1 MEKDAI
7 NPNHY
12 KTGDVEAI
20 EAIKASMTQE
30 AFLGYLKGNVLK
42 YVWRFEK
49 KNRLEDLKKANWYLT
64 RLTNEYQAN
73 TVQGL

>member
-64 RLTNEYQAN
+64 RLTNEYQTN

>member
-20 EAIKASMTQE
+20 EAIKASMTLE

-73 TVQGL
+73 SVQGL

>member
-20 EAIKASMTQE
+20 EAIKASMTLE

-64 RLTNEYQAN
+64 RLTNEYQTN
-73 TVQGL
+73 SVQGL

>member
-20 EAIKASMTQE
+20 EAIKSSMTQE
-30 AFLGYLKGNVLK
+30 AFYGYLKGNVLK

-49 KNRLEDLKKANWYLT
+49 KNRLEDLKKANWYLK
-64 RLTNEYQAN
+64 RLTDEYQAN

>member
-42 YVWRFEK
+42 YVWRYEK

-73 TVQGL
+73 SVQGL

>member
-42 YVWRFEK
+42 YVWRYEK

-73 TVQGL
+73 NIQRI

>member
-49 KNRLEDLKKANWYLT
+49 KNRLEDLKKANWYLN

-73 TVQGL
+73 NIQGL

>member
-73 TVQGL
+73 SVQGL

>member
-20 EAIKASMTQE
+20 EAIKASMTHE

-49 KNRLEDLKKANWYLT
+49 KNKLEDLKKANWYLT
-64 RLTNEYQAN
+64 RLTNEYQ
-73 TVQGL
+73 TSRVQGF

>member
-30 AFLGYLKGNVLK
+30 AFYGYLKGNVLK

-64 RLTNEYQAN
+64 RLTNEYQTN
-73 TVQGL
+73 SIQGL

>member
-64 RLTNEYQAN
+64 RLTNEYQSN
-73 TVQGL
+73 SIQGL

>member
-73 TVQGL
+73 TIQGL

>member
-64 RLTNEYQAN
+64 RLINEYQTN